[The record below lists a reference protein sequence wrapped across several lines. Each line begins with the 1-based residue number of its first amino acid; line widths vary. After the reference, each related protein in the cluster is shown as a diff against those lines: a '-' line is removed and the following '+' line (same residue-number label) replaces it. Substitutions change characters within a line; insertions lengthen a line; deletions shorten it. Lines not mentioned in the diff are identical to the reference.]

1 VKRISVLIVDDIA
14 DTRESI
20 RRLLQFE
27 SNIEVI
33 GEAGTGSDA
42 LRLAEELQPN
52 IVLLD
57 INMPEMDGLRA
68 TELLALRAPE
78 SAVIIMSVQGEP
90 GYLRRAMMAGAREY
104 LVKPFSGHELTSA
117 IVNVYQKEEV
127 KREARGVLPA
137 TQTIVEKTHSG
148 QIISFFSTKGGVG
161 KTTLATNLAVQLAH
175 TGKWRVLLLD
185 LNMQFGDVAVF
196 LNMLPKKTIADLT
209 QAGSLQYADI
219 QSYLLTHSSG
229 LEVLVAPSRPE
240 YAEYVTA
247 EHVSKI
253 LAEVK
258 SQFDF
263 IICDNV
269 SRFDDISLAS
279 FDAAEQIWLIVTQD
293 IPTLKNTKLSLEV
306 LEGLHYTEKVH
317 LLLNRSGKEIG
328 IQFPDIEK
336 SLNFPITFEI
346 PSDGKA
352 LVTAVNKGMPFVL
365 SYPQSK
371 PADGIRKMVQSLT
384 QNTVGGESGKKPEQG
399 RKYSKIFKGL
409 SKVFDS

>member
-1 VKRISVLIVDDIA
+1 MKRISVLIVDDIA

-27 SNIEVI
+27 ASIEVI

-42 LRLAEELQPN
+42 LSLAEELHPD

-68 TELLALRAPE
+68 TELLALRVPD
-78 SAVIIMSVQGEP
+78 SAVIIMSVQAEP
-90 GYLRRAMMAGAREY
+90 GYMRRAMMSGAREY
-104 LVKPFSGHELTSA
+104 LVKPFSGSELASA
-117 IVNVYQKEEV
+117 IINVHQLEKV
-127 KREARGVLPA
+127 KREARGILPA
-137 TQTIVEKTHSG
+137 TQSLANKVHIG

-209 QAGSLQYADI
+209 QSDSLEYEDI
-219 QSYLLTHSSG
+219 QTYLLTHSSG
-229 LEVLVAPSRPE
+229 LEVLMAPSRPE

-247 EHVSKI
+247 EHVTKI
-253 LAEVK
+253 LEKVK

-279 FDAAEQIWLIVTQD
+279 FDASDQIWLVVTQD
-293 IPTLKNTKLSLEV
+293 IPTLKNIKLSLEV
-306 LEGLHYTEKVH
+306 LEGLNYRDKIH
-317 LLLNRSGKEIG
+317 LVLNRSGKEIG
-328 IQFPDIEK
+328 IQLKDVEK
-336 SLNFPITFEI
+336 SLNFPINFEI

-371 PADGIRKMVQSLT
+371 PAEAIRRIVQSLT
-384 QNTVGGESGKKPEQG
+384 KTSLSEKSKEQPEQG
-399 RKYSKIFKGL
+399 RRYPNFLKSLSRIFN
-409 SKVFDS
+409 F